1 MEAVLEIVLQI
12 FGEFLIQLF
21 AEALVDLGFASVGEA
36 LKRPLAGRPFL
47 AALGYVILGSLA
59 GALSVWVVPH
69 SLIAS
74 PALRLANVFL
84 TPLLVGLCMVGIG
97 SWRVRHGRDK
107 SLLNRFSHGF
117 IFAFSFAIV
126 RYHWTGGA

>member
-1 MEAVLEIVLQI
+1 MEVILEIFLQV

-21 AEALVDLGFASVGEA
+21 AEALFDLGFASVGEA

-47 AALGYVILGSLA
+47 AGFGYVILGAVA

-69 SLIAS
+69 SLISS
-74 PALRLANVFL
+74 PALRAANVFL
-84 TPLLVGLCMVGIG
+84 TPLMVGLCMVGIG
-97 SWRVRHGRDK
+97 QWRVRRGRDK

-117 IFAFSFAIV
+117 IFAFAFAVV
-126 RYHWTGGA
+126 RYHWTSGA